1 MIIKKITTMEKEFI
15 EKFKEVLEIED
26 RDLNLSDKFR
36 EYEEWDSLAF
46 LSVIA
51 MIDEE
56 YDVLIEGKD
65 FKELQTLGDI
75 WNAIKERQGK

>member
-1 MIIKKITTMEKEFI
+1 MEKEFI

-26 RDLNLSDKFR
+26 RNLNLSDKFR
-36 EYEEWDSLAF
+36 EYKEWDSLAF

-75 WNAIKERQGK
+75 WNAIKERQDK

>member
-1 MIIKKITTMEKEFI
+1 MENEFL
-15 EKFKEVLEIED
+15 EKFKEALEIED
-26 RDLNLSDKFR
+26 RDLNLSDKVR

-65 FKELQTLGDI
+65 FKKLQTIGDV
-75 WNAIKERQGK
+75 WNAIKERQNK

>member
-1 MIIKKITTMEKEFI
+1 MKDKLI
-15 EKFKEVLEIED
+15 EQLKDILEIED
-26 RDLNLSDKFR
+26 REINLEDKFR

-56 YDVLIEGKD
+56 FDVVIETVD
-65 FKELQTLGDI
+65 FKKLLTVGDMI
-75 WNAIKERQGK
+75 QAIESRMK

>member
-1 MIIKKITTMEKEFI
+1 MEKEFL

-26 RDLNLSDKFR
+26 RDLSLSDKFR

-56 YDVLIEGKD
+56 YDVLIDGKD

-75 WNAIKERQGK
+75 LNAIKERQEN